1 MESNQLELL
10 LPPQPGA
17 VPADQGV
24 VGEQNGAADI
34 GSAPLGAEDAA
45 AQLGA
50 AVPVPAAAAAGEA
63 TGAAGEQQQAD
74 AAAPAEQADAPKQRK
89 HKWGP
94 PAAGDWDDEQ
104 RKKKRRS
111 RWETSTELIVPTAKA
126 GAIIIPGQIPK
137 EITICGGI
145 KASASRQHAQQGADH
160 MRVRSQ
166 AAEQAQP
173 SCMQDEKQQRT
184 QPSCNT
190 CIMV

>member
-1 MESNQLELL
+1 MESNQLEQL

-17 VPADQGV
+17 DLADQGML
-24 VGEQNGAADI
+24 GGQNGSAGLD
-34 GSAPLGAEDAA
+34 GAPLAAEHAA

-50 AVPVPAAAAAGEA
+50 AVPA
-63 TGAAGEQQQAD
+63 EQQHAV

-104 RKKKRRS
+104 KKKKRRS

-137 EITICGGI
+137 EITICGNI
-145 KASASRQHAQQGADH
+145 KASVQQVHHDCMH
-160 MRVRSQ
+160 MW
-166 AAEQAQP
+166 
-173 SCMQDEKQQRT
+173 
-184 QPSCNT
+184 
-190 CIMV
+190 